1 MSVLTTSLAREIEI
15 FLSVKNKLLKQKK
28 TIKKNNKHRLEE
40 NSKIYMGIKK
50 VLSLLD
56 EKSCK
61 LSPESIQI

>member
-50 VLSLLD
+50 VSSLVV
-56 EKSCK
+56 E
-61 LSPESIQI
+61 ESSSR

>member
-50 VLSLLD
+50 FLSLV
-56 EKSCK
+56 EE
-61 LSPESIQI
+61 ESSFR

>member
-28 TIKKNNKHRLEE
+28 TIKKNNKHRLEK

-50 VLSLLD
+50 VLSLVM
-56 EKSCK
+56 E
-61 LSPESIQI
+61 ESSSR